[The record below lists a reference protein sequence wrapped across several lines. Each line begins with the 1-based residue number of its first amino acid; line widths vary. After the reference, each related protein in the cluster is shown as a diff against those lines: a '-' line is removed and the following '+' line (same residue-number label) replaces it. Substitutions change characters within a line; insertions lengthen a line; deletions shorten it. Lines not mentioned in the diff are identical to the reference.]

1 MNNSVIERVENNF
14 INIYKKFDILDGKLI
29 DYHIKIHKINQMI
42 NIIISDEYTKVY
54 ESFYLTK
61 NFDLTRDRFFMYI
74 MKLLI
79 FH

>member
-1 MNNSVIERVENNF
+1 
-14 INIYKKFDILDGKLI
+14 
-29 DYHIKIHKINQMI
+29 MI

-54 ESFYLTK
+54 ESFYPIK
-61 NFDLTRDRFFMYI
+61 NFDLTRDRFFIYI